1 MILVTELA
9 AEKMKE
15 HFAEMGKPNA
25 ALRIRVTG
33 GGCSGFQYDLV
44 PDEEGKK
51 EDDIEIEDR
60 GVRILTDP
68 ESQTFLDNTTV
79 DYVDSLQGSGF
90 KLLNP
95 NAKSSC
101 GCGDSFSI

>member
-9 AEKMKE
+9 ANKIKE
-15 HFAEMGKPNA
+15 HFAELGKPNV
-25 ALRIRVTG
+25 ALRIKVTN
-33 GGCSGFQYDLV
+33 GGCSGFQYDLL
-44 PDEEGKK
+44 PEEEKK
-51 EDDIEIEDR
+51 EGDIEVQDR
-60 GVRILTDP
+60 DVRILIDP
-68 ESQTFLDNTTV
+68 ESHSFLDNTTV

-101 GCGDSFSI
+101 GCGESFSI

>member
-9 AEKMKE
+9 AHKMKE

-25 ALRIRVTG
+25 SLRIRVTG
-33 GGCSGFQYDLV
+33 GGCSGFQYDLA
-44 PDEEGKK
+44 PEEEKK
-51 EDDIEIEDR
+51 EDDIEIQDR
-60 GVRILTDP
+60 GVSILIDP
-68 ESQTFLDNTTV
+68 ESHTFLDNTTV